1 VDRTLVDG
9 DYVYD
14 NRQIGLRTSV
24 TAAELR
30 RAVHAMHAQL
40 ANLDGV
46 RPFVTERALQQ
57 LKFAELLPPDLAR
70 RTMEERL
77 SDPVAAAAVLTR
89 PIATATGQ

>member
-1 VDRTLVDG
+1 VRLVEGGSRPTTSIFSCNGTLVDD

-30 RAVHAMHAQL
+30 RAVHAVHAQL

-57 LKFAELLPPDLAR
+57 LKFAELLPPEAGAPDHGG
-70 RTMEERL
+70 
-77 SDPVAAAAVLTR
+77 AAV
-89 PIATATGQ
+89 